1 MTQDDAR
8 RSLEA
13 STDFEFRAG
22 RVWLRQVRWL
32 RAVAD
37 LASREAVRGAIAG
50 AERTADLL
58 PIGPSRAWAPSGGW
72 SADPLP

>member
-32 RAVAD
+32 RVVAD
-37 LASREAVRGAIAG
+37 LASGEGAVAG
-50 AERTADLL
+50 ADRTADLL
-58 PIGPSRAWAPSGGW
+58 PIGRSRAWAPSGGRG
-72 SADPLP
+72 ADPLP